1 RGAATPHEPRDTS
14 TWFHRPTWRELPP
27 VAAGIRALG
36 GRRILVFDEETGLG
50 AAVAG
55 GLAAVGAIPVLV
67 TRGEAFART
76 SPRAFSIDPTQQD
89 GYRHLAAD
97 MCAGDS
103 RLAGIVDCW
112 SAAPPGSTD
121 LEAAGVTTL
130 LHPMRLAHALGGQQ
144 TVRPLPMLLVAR
156 GSARVHQDDHIDP

>member
-1 RGAATPHEPRDTS
+1 GPGPLWTNATAADWSGFPRPGRRRRASLPTYPFERRSYWSGARPDRGAATPHEPRDTS

-76 SPRAFSIDPTQQD
+76 SPPAFSIHPTQPD
-89 GYRHLAAD
+89 RYTHPAAD
-97 MCAGDS
+97 MCAGGS
-103 RLAGIVDCW
+103 RLPGIGDCC
-112 SAAPPGSTD
+112 SAAPPGC
-121 LEAAGVTTL
+121 
-130 LHPMRLAHALGGQQ
+130 
-144 TVRPLPMLLVAR
+144 
-156 GSARVHQDDHIDP
+156 